1 MNYIY
6 ISHYKKQRF
15 AINNTKQNDKDEL
28 IDKENVINTKSNN
41 ENISA
46 NSIKSRKVNNKLIE
60 KVEYHDNISSIES
73 K

>member
-6 ISHYKKQRF
+6 ISRYKKQRF
-15 AINNTKQNDKDEL
+15 VINNTKQNDKDEL

-46 NSIKSRKVNNKLIE
+46 NSIKSRKVNNKLYE